1 MHDCETPYFSAALF
15 WENPIFFDCSIISA
29 FDFKVRLF
37 LGLWGMGKFATIFVR
52 FLGGWKVQG
61 FSGRHF
67 DSKSYTLI
75 RVVVGTLISVVV
87 GTIGKLF
94 TLFLGVPT

>member
-1 MHDCETPYFSAALF
+1 MYHGWKNLWLF
-15 WENPIFFDCSIISA
+15 YNFCLWFQSQIIS
-29 FDFKVRLF
+29 
-37 LGLWGMGKFATIFVR
+37 WTMGNFATIFVR